1 MARQSQPELTSRREL
16 FDYLEERMNASYHQ
30 LLGNRKLDKEST
42 ALKTYLLENTWNPLS
57 LGTNEVSYLT
67 SALSIP
73 PSVSP
78 KRRLTGTPRVMETDE
93 RGFYTIT
100 WPEAGNAPRLY
111 LDTVSDPSRRFWVGY
126 SLSDST
132 EIDSVLDK
140 LANSQ
145 ASFDRVW
152 LWPHLLTETQ
162 ALGDFRGVGIEYDY
176 RRFDLQSKEADS
188 QDYLSIQLWGG
199 AETKEIIDA
208 IATNPKF
215 QRKLVIS
222 KVRMKYHDAS
232 DYARFVIEDLKYNGK
247 LTTKGTSFSTHQYL
261 TKRLRDTYASKI
273 TQIEKDHT
281 NSDTSFSGS
290 GFREPIFFDFSQNL
304 IVDIDRFCEVV
315 FSGYQ
320 PFRLWGVPEPT
331 RHGQLGRSVSAV
343 DLHTGSRLYFEVY
356 SDVVLMGLLEGA
368 CGNTVARFFTN
379 IQQTFSQLVTAQDGN
394 GYNIF

>member
-1 MARQSQPELTSRREL
+1 MARQSQPEMTNRREL

-30 LLGNRKLDKEST
+30 VLGNRKLDKEST
-42 ALKTYLLENTWNPLS
+42 ALKTYLLENTWNPQKLD
-57 LGTNEVSYLT
+57 TNEVSYLT
-67 SALSIP
+67 STLSIS

-78 KRRLTGTPRVMETDE
+78 KRRSTGTPRIVETDE
-93 RGFYTIT
+93 KGFYTVT
-100 WPEAGNAPRLY
+100 WPEAGNVPRLY
-111 LDTVSDPSRRFWVGY
+111 LDTVSDPARRFWVGY
-126 SLSDST
+126 SLSDAT
-132 EIDSVLDK
+132 EIDGVLDK

-176 RRFDLQSKEADS
+176 RRFDLHNKESDS

-199 AETKEIIDA
+199 VETKEIIDA
-208 IATNPKF
+208 IAANPKF

-232 DYARFVIEDLKYNGK
+232 DYDRFVVEDLKYNGK

-261 TKRLRDTYASKI
+261 IKRLRDTYASKI
-273 TQIEKDHT
+273 TQIEKNHT
-281 NSDTSFSGS
+281 NYDSSFSGS
-290 GFREPIFFDFSQNL
+290 GFREPILFDFSQNP
-304 IVDIDRFCEVV
+304 IGDIDRFCEVV

-320 PFRLWGVPEPT
+320 PFRLWGVPELTPY
-331 RHGQLGRSVSAV
+331 GQEGRTVSAV

-356 SDVVLMGLLEGA
+356 SDTVLMGLYEGT
-368 CGNTVARFFTN
+368 CGNTAARFFTN
-379 IQQTFSQLVTAQDGN
+379 IQQTFSRLITAQDSN
-394 GYNIF
+394 GLDIF